1 VGDTVKDVDRLL
13 IVARTYYYLKGEF
26 TSEDIYNFILN
37 NKFGFR
43 SKPSMRRIGTVLSR
57 SSIFTSD
64 KVIKDK
70 KVFKAV

>member
-1 VGDTVKDVDRLL
+1 MGDTVKDVDRLL
-13 IVARTYYYLKGEF
+13 IIARTYYYLKGEF

-37 NKFGFR
+37 NKCGFR

-64 KVIKDK
+64 KVIKEK